1 LSEQVRLQNKISIV
15 TGAAHGIGRA
25 IALRFAA
32 EGAVVLVA
40 DIDEEAGEETA
51 ADIRKAGRPASFVKC
66 DVSLASDVE
75 HIVKLAGGKGRIDVL
90 VNNAAVLGPWKD
102 VSEVTEA
109 EWDRYYRVSLL
120 GASMLIQSALPYML
134 PHKAGSIINVSSI
147 QGLVGA
153 RSSVAYTSVKHGLI
167 GLTRSVAYDFGPQN
181 IRCNAIC
188 PGPIHTRISPE
199 PGSEWHQRQ
208 IAKTMLGRVGEP
220 DEVAHAAVYLA
231 SDESSFVTGIALPV
245 DGGWTAI

>member
-1 LSEQVRLQNKISIV
+1 MRLKDKITIV

-25 IALRFAA
+25 IALRFAE
-32 EGAVVLVA
+32 EGAAVLVA
-40 DIDEEAGEETA
+40 DIDEHAGEETA
-51 ADIRKAGRPASFVKC
+51 ADIRKTGRPASFVKC
-66 DVSLASDVE
+66 DVSVAAQVE
-75 HIVKLAGGKGRIDVL
+75 HVVKLAGEKTGRIDVL

-102 VSEVTEA
+102 VASATEA
-109 EWDRYYRVSLL
+109 EWDGYYRVSLL
-120 GASMLIQSALPYML
+120 GTSMFIQATLPYML
-134 PHKAGSIINVSSI
+134 PHKAGSIINMSSI

-188 PGPIHTRISPE
+188 PGPIQTRISPE

-208 IAKTMLGRVGEP
+208 IAKTMLGRVGQP

>member
-1 LSEQVRLQNKISIV
+1 MRLENKITIV

-25 IALRFAA
+25 IALRFAE
-32 EGAVVLVA
+32 EGAAVLVA
-40 DIDEEAGEETA
+40 DIDDHAGEETA
-51 ADIRKAGRPASFVKC
+51 AEIRKAGWPASFVKC
-66 DVSLASDVE
+66 DVSVAAQVE
-75 HIVKLAGGKGRIDVL
+75 HVVKLAGEKTGRIDVL

-102 VSEVTEA
+102 VASATEA

-120 GASMLIQSALPYML
+120 GTSMFIQATLPYML

-167 GLTRSVAYDFGPQN
+167 GLTRSVAYDFGAQN

-188 PGPIHTRISPE
+188 PGPIQTRISPE

-208 IAKTMLGRVGEP
+208 IAKTMLGRVGQP

>member
-1 LSEQVRLQNKISIV
+1 MRLKDKITIV

-25 IALRFAA
+25 IALRFAE
-32 EGAVVLVA
+32 EGAAVLVA
-40 DIDEEAGEETA
+40 DIDEHAGEETA

-66 DVSLASDVE
+66 DVSVAAQVE
-75 HIVKLAGGKGRIDVL
+75 HVVKLAGEKTGRIDVL

-102 VSEVTEA
+102 VASATEA
-109 EWDRYYRVSLL
+109 EWDQYYRVSLL
-120 GASMLIQSALPYML
+120 GTSMFIQATLPYML
-134 PHKAGSIINVSSI
+134 PHKAGSIINMSSI

-188 PGPIHTRISPE
+188 PGPIQTRISPE

-208 IAKTMLGRVGEP
+208 IAKTMLGRVGQP

-231 SDESSFVTGIALPV
+231 SDESTFVTGIALPV

>member
-1 LSEQVRLQNKISIV
+1 MRLKDKISIV

-25 IALRFAA
+25 IAMRFAA
-32 EGAVVLVA
+32 EGAALLVA
-40 DIDEEAGEETA
+40 DIDEHAGEETA
-51 ADIRKAGRPASFVKC
+51 AEIRKEGRPASFVRC
-66 DVSLASDVE
+66 DVSVANDVE
-75 HIVKLAGGKGRIDVL
+75 HAVKLAGEKTGRIDVL

-102 VSEVTEA
+102 VAEATEA

-120 GASMLIQSALPYML
+120 GASTFIQKALPYML